1 MIKEVFTLMKYKKGK
16 INTFKLVILLL
27 VISAINI
34 FPGNKVAAAEIT
46 TKRFNGRNRYE
57 TAAKICEDGWSEES
71 DWAVVV
77 NGDNFVDALSVAP
90 LAKKHN
96 APILLT
102 NSRVLNVYTSMQ
114 LNRLKVKNVYVIG
127 GKGVISQNVEDGI
140 KAKGIKVT
148 RLGGKDR
155 YDTALE
161 IAKKLGRPKQIAVI
175 NSASFYDGV
184 SIAPIAALKQMAVIP
199 VAKNDIPK
207 SIEKFLK
214 SNKRAEQIY
223 VIGGQDQISNKI
235 FNKIPNA
242 IRVGNGDIYKRNID
256 IINAFQNELDFGNV
270 YVASSRDFADALSA
284 SALACQSLS
293 PIVLAGGNLSNST
306 KSFMKSKIIN
316 NVSILG
322 GSASVS
328 YNVEQILKYLPL
340 RVADTENIRKEIWQ
354 NESFTPPPTIVVTA
368 NNGNMEEVSVTWNL
382 TRVDTTK
389 PGIYSFVGEI
399 DGYNRQV
406 DLILIVRPLPVKIED
421 INKEAKSRERFVLPE
436 KVEAEMSDGS
446 RSELSVIWDYGTKQ
460 SNKSGVYVFYGTV
473 EKYDKKVKLTLTVT
487 E

>member
-1 MIKEVFTLMKYKKGK
+1 MKYNKDK
-16 INTFKLVILLL
+16 INIFKLVVFLFI
-27 VISAINI
+27 ISAISI
-34 FPGNKVAAAEIT
+34 FHGNNVEAAETT
-46 TKRFNGRNRYE
+46 TKRFNGQNRYE
-57 TAAKICEDGWSEES
+57 TAAKVCEEGWSEES
-71 DWAVVV
+71 DWAIVV

-90 LAKKHN
+90 LAKKQN

-102 NSRVLNVYTSMQ
+102 NSKVLNVYTSMQ

-155 YDTALE
+155 YDTALQ

-175 NSASFYDGV
+175 NSTSFYDGV
-184 SIAPIAALKQMAVIP
+184 SIAPIAALKEMAIIP
-199 VAKNDIPK
+199 VGKNDMPN
-207 SIEKFLK
+207 SIEKFLR
-214 SNKRAEQIY
+214 SNRRAEQIY
-223 VIGGQDQISNKI
+223 VIGGQDQISNKV

-242 IRVGNGDIYKRNID
+242 IRVGSGDVYKRNID

-284 SALACQSLS
+284 SALACKSAS
-293 PIVLAGGNLSNST
+293 PIVLAGSNLSNTT
-306 KSFMKSKIIN
+306 KNFMRSKIIN

-322 GSASVS
+322 GNASVS
-328 YNVEQILKYLPL
+328 YNTEQILKYLPL
-340 RVADTENIRKEIWQ
+340 KVADTENIRKEIWQ

-368 NNGNMEEVSVTWNL
+368 SNGNMEEVSVTWNL
-382 TRVDTTK
+382 IRVDTTK
-389 PGIYSFVGEI
+389 PGIYTFTGKVN
-399 DGYNRQV
+399 GYNRDV
-406 DLILIVRPLPVKIED
+406 DLILVVKPLPVKVED
-421 INKEAKSRERFVLPE
+421 INENARSRERFVLPE
-436 KVEAEMSDGS
+436 KVTAEMSDGS
-446 RSELSVIWDYGTKQ
+446 TSELPVIWDYGTKQ

-487 E
+487 EHNTTP